1 MKNFYLDKEV
11 IIFLLVATE
20 ETSGRTFLDKVPQDM
35 QIIFSGTAWQ
45 NEYIG
50 SVRATLCRQIK
61 RKSLMILGSAVHA
74 LQFSRSLKWK
84 IDHVNGDKAKLNT
97 LIGICKLRLNEERK
111 IVVACN
117 TSEQALTVSQYI
129 SQHGAICNKLVT
141 RVDNGGGST

>member
-1 MKNFYLDKEV
+1 MKNFYLDKEA
-11 IIFLLVATE
+11 IIFLLETIDQ
-20 ETSGRTFLDKVPQDM
+20 TSGQTFIQKVLQDM

-61 RKSLMILGSAVHA
+61 RKSCMIFGSTIHA

-117 TSEQALTVSQYI
+117 TSEQAITVSQYI
-129 SQHGAICNKLVT
+129 SQHGEICNKVIPW
-141 RVDNGGGST
+141 GGTGSASA